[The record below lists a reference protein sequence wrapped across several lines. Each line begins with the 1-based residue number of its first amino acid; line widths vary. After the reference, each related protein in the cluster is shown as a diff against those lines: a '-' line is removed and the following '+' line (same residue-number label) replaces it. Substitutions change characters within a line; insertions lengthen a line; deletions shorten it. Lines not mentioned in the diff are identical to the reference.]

1 MEMFTH
7 SYASFANAQ
16 AVIGM
21 IRSIDPTAEVGYI
34 RSGKTHKTIVC
45 AYSNDPVKLMSINE
59 QVKTLA
65 LV

>member
-1 MEMFTH
+1 MEMFAH
-7 SYASFANAQ
+7 SYKSFANAQ

-21 IRSIDPTAEVGYI
+21 IQAVEVDYI
-34 RSGKTHKTIVC
+34 RSEKTHKTIVC
-45 AYSNDPVKLMSINE
+45 AYSKDPVTLMNINE

>member
-7 SYASFANAQ
+7 SYKSFANAQ

-21 IRSIDPTAEVGYI
+21 IQAIDPTAEVGYI
-34 RSGKTHKTIVC
+34 RSEKTHKTIVC
-45 AYSNDPVKLMSINE
+45 AYSKDPVMNINE